1 MDKTIMGTPTT
12 TPMKVPD
19 WNQNDERKAD
29 YIKGRAFYTTYDEK
43 TETKTVRWTA
53 GDKEDKT
60 ISQFGLI
67 PGNKYSVTAKCQAEL
82 VGYQT
87 YQYELDTLVN
97 YPEDGVIRLHTGENA
112 EVLLRFDDDSF
123 RNETRILR
131 PLSKN
136 YEFGNCTIT
145 INGTFANPVVRC
157 LPVKYIKELSAFN
170 FNENFLNKYLANK
183 NDINEVYGKINELE
197 DSISGSLSGSISG
210 DAKLDISEIHYS
222 DNGFEATFNTLLEKG
237 MQLYYDYTANGKTVS
252 GMAKPIKLNDNGKLE
267 VSIGDKHHTDFALV
281 GIADV
286 GSNTMTFTFI
296 ENVNY
301 TVDVKELSI
310 PTPIPFKFLGLSE
323 GINLGFNSEI
333 KENSL
338 NSNNFGSSNS
348 IDGEHNNTFGTGHTI
363 KGKASTAMG
372 QNGTIEGNLDF
383 LGGDRG
389 NITGRC
395 DFGYGTDIF
404 MSGQNSGAVGYG
416 LRSIGNNQFVIGKF
430 NADDADAL
438 LIIGGGDNEN
448 SRQNTFVV
456 KKDGNV
462 YINNDKLIKLTQ
474 TDRDKLDS
482 FTSNGSD
489 NTNTGSSSVQLGFKN
504 VNSRENVI
512 QLGREN
518 EATASA
524 GGYIYQ
530 MGYGNKSLS
539 GQTYLIGKKLV
550 SSDYEQVVVGR
561 FNEDVNNAIFVVGNG
576 YSDTSRKNAM
586 VIDKYNNVKFTG
598 AIKASAITLVSPS
611 GYEFDVAVR
620 DDGTLHIT

>member
-1 MDKTIMGTPTT
+1 MSEPIMGNPIT
-12 TPMKVPD
+12 TPMKVSD
-19 WNQNDERKAD
+19 WNQNDPNKSDYVKNRTHYVELAD
-29 YIKGRAFYTTYDEK
+29 I
-43 TETKTVRWTA
+43 
-53 GDKEDKT
+53 ED
-60 ISQFGLI
+60 
-67 PGNKYSVTAKCQAEL
+67 
-82 VGYQT
+82 
-87 YQYELDTLVN
+87 
-97 YPEDGVIRLHTGENA
+97 
-112 EVLLRFDDDSF
+112 
-123 RNETRILR
+123 
-131 PLSKN
+131 
-136 YEFGNCTIT
+136 IT
-145 INGTFANPVVRC
+145 
-157 LPVKYIKELSAFN
+157 
-170 FNENFLNKYLANK
+170 
-183 NDINEVYGKINELE
+183 
-197 DSISGSLSGSISG
+197 
-210 DAKLDISEIHYS
+210 
-222 DNGFEATFNTLLEKG
+222 NGFKATFKTPLENG
-237 MQLYYDYTANGKTVS
+237 MQLYYDYTANGKTAS
-252 GMAKPIKLNDNGKLE
+252 GMAKPIKINADGKLE
-267 VSIGDKHHTDFALV
+267 VSIGDKHHTDFALK

-301 TVDVKELSI
+301 IVYVKEISI

-404 MSGQNSGAVGYG
+404 MSGQNSGAIGYG
-416 LRSIGNNQFVIGKF
+416 LRSIGNNQVVIGKF

-456 KKDGNV
+456 KKDGNI
-462 YINNDKLIKLTQ
+462 YINNAKLIKLTQ

-482 FTSNGSD
+482 FSSNGSN
-489 NTNTGSSSVQLGFKN
+489 NTNTGNNSSQLGFKN
-504 VNSRENVI
+504 MNAKENVI

-518 EATASA
+518 DTTNAG

-530 MGYGNKSLS
+530 LGFGNKAFS
-539 GQTYLIGKKLV
+539 GQVYQIGKKLTN
-550 SSDYEQVVVGR
+550 SEYESVTLGK
-561 FNEDVNNAIFVVGNG
+561 FNADTPGAILIVGNG
-576 YSDTSRKNAM
+576 TSEIDRKNALWIKKSDNTAYFNGDIYSKDKKVATQAEVDSLNAKIKSLETENQGLWD
-586 VIDKYNNVKFTG
+586 VIHGINDSINALWD
-598 AIKASAITLVSPS
+598 AIGSMQN
-611 GYEFDVAVR
+611 
-620 DDGTLHIT
+620 